1 MVLMCG
7 VLIRLLWHCVFW
19 DKISVLTIYFYHLYF
34 HQQQIEKLNL
44 RRMLSSYRNVTTAKT
59 APILSGG
66 HHNHHHSSSNKRD
79 SENIAIAT
87 APPATTTTTTSTKTS
102 NNHHNKEHS
111 KNQPILPE
119 VGQYVYDN
127 KTGKK
132 YARGKL
138 MGKVRFH

>member
-1 MVLMCG
+1 
-7 VLIRLLWHCVFW
+7 
-19 DKISVLTIYFYHLYF
+19 
-34 HQQQIEKLNL
+34 
-44 RRMLSSYRNVTTAKT
+44 MLSSYRNVTTAKT

-87 APPATTTTTTSTKTS
+87 APPATTTTTTTTTKTS